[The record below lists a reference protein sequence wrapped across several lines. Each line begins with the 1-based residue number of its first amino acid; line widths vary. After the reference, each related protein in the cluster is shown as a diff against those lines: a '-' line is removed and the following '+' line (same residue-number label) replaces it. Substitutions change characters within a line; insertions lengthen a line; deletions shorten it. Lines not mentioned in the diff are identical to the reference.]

1 MSQTAPLKSVAVVG
15 ADDMLHRNADRHV
28 VPYWRLWSACF
39 LGFGAIGMTMQV
51 MPAYAHERLGADAI
65 TAGLAVTIGSLATMF
80 SRPISGRFA
89 DQSGGR
95 RVAMV
100 GAILGLIG
108 GIGHIVA
115 TNLPVLILARLF
127 LGAGEGALFTG
138 SVGWIL
144 AHTAQSQ
151 RGKVAGHFGLSMW
164 TGLASG
170 PMLGTAILSIGTYRD
185 VWIAAS
191 IIPMLSWVLVASTRP
206 EERVS
211 SGGTKIRRALF
222 PRAAWVPGASGVF
235 SSIGYGVVAA
245 FLVPRFAALD
255 FAGQNFALTVFGI
268 AFIMIRFLG
277 SGYADRFGARRV
289 LLSAFLIEFVGLA
302 GLFFTDVEW
311 LAFAATAVTGAG
323 LSLLLPSVTSLVT
336 EAADPRERTA
346 ALGAVTSAWDLG
358 VAIGGPLGG
367 FVAGASN
374 AGPFALGAVAAL
386 IAIAPL
392 AINSK
397 REHELVPPKQA

>member
-1 MSQTAPLKSVAVVG
+1 MSSDNMRD
-15 ADDMLHRNADRHV
+15 DDMLQRHADRHV
-28 VPYWRLWSACF
+28 QSDGAIPYWRLWSACF
-39 LGFGAIGMTMQV
+39 LGFSAIGMTTQV
-51 MPAYAHERLGADAI
+51 MPAYAHERLGADAV

-95 RVAMV
+95 RVAMA
-100 GAILGLIG
+100 GAMLALIG
-108 GIGHIVA
+108 GIGHVVA
-115 TNLPVLILARLF
+115 TNLPVLVLARLF

-144 AHTAQSQ
+144 AHTEQSQ
-151 RGKVAGHFGLSMW
+151 RGKIAGHFGLSMW
-164 TGLASG
+164 MGLASG
-170 PMLGTAILSIGTYRD
+170 PMLGTALLAIGTYRD

-191 IIPMLSWVLVASTRP
+191 IIPMLSWMSVASTRP
-206 EERVS
+206 EGRVA
-211 SGGTKIRRALF
+211 SGGTNIRRALF

-235 SSIGYGVVAA
+235 SSIGYGVIAA
-245 FLVPRFAALD
+245 FLVPRFAALG
-255 FAGQNFALTVFGI
+255 FAGQNFALTVFGV
-268 AFIMIRFLG
+268 AFMITRFLG
-277 SGYADRFGARRV
+277 SGYAYRFGGRRV
-289 LLSAFLIEFVGLA
+289 LLSAFLIESAGLA
-302 GLFFTDVEW
+302 GLSLTHVEW
-311 LAFAATAVTGAG
+311 LAFSSTAVAGAG
-323 LSLLLPSVTSLVT
+323 LSLLIPSVTSLVT

-346 ALGAVTSAWDLG
+346 AVGAVTSAWDLG

-392 AINSK
+392 AIKPK
-397 REHELVPPKQA
+397 RQRADVPPRQVP

>member
-1 MSQTAPLKSVAVVG
+1 
-15 ADDMLHRNADRHV
+15 MLRHDADRIV
-28 VPYWRLWSACF
+28 QCGGAVPYWRLWFACF
-39 LGFGAIGMTMQV
+39 LGFCSIGMTMQV
-51 MPAYAHERLGADAI
+51 MPAYVHGHLGADSI

-108 GIGHIVA
+108 GIGHVVA

-144 AHTAQSQ
+144 AHTEQSQ

-164 TGLASG
+164 MGLASG
-170 PMLGTAILSIGTYRD
+170 PMFGTAILSISTYLG

-191 IIPMLSWVLVASTRP
+191 ITPMLAWVLVASTRP
-206 EERVS
+206 EGRTS
-211 SGGTKIRRALF
+211 FGGTHMRRALF

-235 SSIGYGVVAA
+235 ASIGYGIIAA
-245 FLVPRFAALD
+245 FLVPRFAALG
-255 FAGQNFALTVFGI
+255 FVGQNFALTVFGV
-268 AFIMIRFLG
+268 AFMATRFLWA
-277 SGYADRFGARRV
+277 ADMQIGFGGRWV
-289 LLSAFLIEFVGLA
+289 LLSAFVLEAA
-302 GLFFTDVEW
+302 GLTGLYFSHVEG
-311 LAFAATAVTGAG
+311 LAFASTAVTGAG
-323 LSLLLPSVTSLVT
+323 LSLLIPSVTSLVT
-336 EAADPRERTA
+336 EAAAPHERTA

-358 VAIGGPLGG
+358 TAVGGPLGG
-367 FVAGASN
+367 LVAGAAN

-386 IAIAPL
+386 IAIVPL
-392 AINSK
+392 AIMPKRERAFLPSK
-397 REHELVPPKQA
+397 RA

>member
-1 MSQTAPLKSVAVVG
+1 
-15 ADDMLHRNADRHV
+15 MLRRNIDRHLQSDEAV
-28 VPYWRLWSACF
+28 LYRRLWSATF
-39 LGFGAIGMTMQV
+39 LGFGAFGMTIQV

-95 RVAMV
+95 RVAMA
-100 GAILGLIG
+100 GAMLALIG
-108 GIGHIVA
+108 GIGHVVA
-115 TNLPVLILARLF
+115 TNLPVLVLARLF

-144 AHTAQSQ
+144 AHTEQSQ
-151 RGKVAGHFGLSMW
+151 RGKVAGHFGLAMW
-164 TGLASG
+164 MGLASG
-170 PMLGTAILSIGTYRD
+170 PMLATALMAIGTYRH

-191 IIPMLSWVLVASTRP
+191 IIPMLAWVLVASTRLEDP
-206 EERVS
+206 VS
-211 SGGTKIRRALF
+211 PSDTNIRRALF
-222 PRAAWVPGASGVF
+222 PRAAWVPGASGAF
-235 SSIGYGVVAA
+235 SSIGYGIIAA

-268 AFIMIRFLG
+268 AFMITRFLG
-277 SGYADRFGARRV
+277 SGYAARFGGRRV
-289 LLSAFLIEFVGLA
+289 LLSAFLIESVGLA
-302 GLFFTDVEW
+302 GLSLAHVEW
-311 LAFAATAVTGAG
+311 LAFTSTAVAGAG
-323 LSLLLPSVTSLVT
+323 LSLLIPSVTSLVT

-346 ALGAVTSAWDLG
+346 AVGAVTSAWDLG
-358 VAIGGPLGG
+358 VAVGGPLGG
-367 FVAGASN
+367 LVAGTSN

-392 AINSK
+392 AIDRK
-397 REHELVPPKQA
+397 R

>member
-1 MSQTAPLKSVAVVG
+1 
-15 ADDMLHRNADRHV
+15 
-28 VPYWRLWSACF
+28 
-39 LGFGAIGMTMQV
+39 MTIQV
-51 MPAYAHERLGADAI
+51 MPAYAHERLGANAI

-95 RVAMV
+95 RVAMT

-108 GIGHIVA
+108 GIGHVVA
-115 TNLPVLILARLF
+115 TDLPVLVLARLF

-144 AHTAQSQ
+144 EHTEQSQ
-151 RGKVAGHFGLSMW
+151 RGKVAGHFGLAMW
-164 TGLASG
+164 MGLASG
-170 PMLGTAILSIGTYRD
+170 PMLGTAILSISTYRG

-191 IIPMLSWVLVASTRP
+191 IIPMLAWVLVASTRP
-206 EERVS
+206 EDRTS
-211 SGGTKIRRALF
+211 SGGTNIRRALF

-235 SSIGYGVVAA
+235 SSIGYGVIAA

-255 FAGQNFALTVFGI
+255 FAGQNFALTAFGI
-268 AFIMIRFLG
+268 AFMITRFLG
-277 SGYADRFGARRV
+277 SGYAARFGGRRV
-289 LLSAFLIEFVGLA
+289 LLSAFLIESVGLA
-302 GLFFTDVEW
+302 GLSLTHVEW
-311 LAFAATAVTGAG
+311 LAFTSTAVAGAG
-323 LSLLLPSVTSLVT
+323 LSLLIPSVTSLVT

-346 ALGAVTSAWDLG
+346 AVGAVTSAWDLG

-367 FVAGASN
+367 FVAGASD

-392 AINSK
+392 AINPK
-397 REHELVPPKQA
+397 HERALVPPKEA

>member
-1 MSQTAPLKSVAVVG
+1 MARCNT
-15 ADDMLHRNADRHV
+15 DRHV
-28 VPYWRLWSACF
+28 LSDGAVPYWRLWSACF
-39 LGFGAIGMTMQV
+39 LGFSAIGMTIQV
-51 MPAYAHERLGADAI
+51 MPAYAHERLGANAI
-65 TAGLAVTIGSLATMF
+65 TAGLAVTIGSLATMI
-80 SRPISGRFA
+80 SRPLSGRVA

-108 GIGHIVA
+108 GIGHVVA
-115 TNLPVLILARLF
+115 ANLPVLVVARLF

-144 AHTAQSQ
+144 AHTEQSR

-170 PMLGTAILSIGTYRD
+170 PMLGTALMAIGSYRD

-191 IIPMLSWVLVASTRP
+191 IIPLLGWLLVASTRP
-206 EERVS
+206 EGRIS
-211 SGGTKIRRALF
+211 SGGTTIRRALF

-235 SSIGYGVVAA
+235 ASIGYGIIAA

-255 FAGQNFALTVFGI
+255 FAGESFALTVFGI
-268 AFIMIRFLG
+268 AFMAVRFLG
-277 SGYADRFGARRV
+277 SGYADRFGGRPV
-289 LLSAFLIEFVGLA
+289 LLSAFLIESAGLA
-302 GLFFTDVEW
+302 GLFLTHVEW
-311 LAFAATAVTGAG
+311 LAFVSTALAGAG
-323 LSLLLPSVTSLVT
+323 LSLLIPSVTSLVT

-358 VAIGGPLGG
+358 TAVGGPLGG
-367 FVAGASN
+367 LVAGASN
-374 AGPFALGAVAAL
+374 AEPFALGAVAAL
-386 IAIAPL
+386 IAIVPL
-392 AINSK
+392 SRLLRTPTFNGIG
-397 REHELVPPKQA
+397 RE

>member
-1 MSQTAPLKSVAVVG
+1 MGTE
-15 ADDMLHRNADRHV
+15 RHV
-28 VPYWRLWSACF
+28 LSGGAVPYRRLWSACF
-39 LGFGAIGMTMQV
+39 LGFAAIGMTMQV
-51 MPAYAHERLGADAI
+51 MPAYAHEWLGADAV

-95 RVAMV
+95 RVAMI

-108 GIGHIVA
+108 GIGHVA
-115 TNLPVLILARLF
+115 TNLPVLVLARLL

-144 AHTAQSQ
+144 THTAQSQ

-164 TGLASG
+164 MGLASG
-170 PMLGTAILSIGTYRD
+170 PMLGTALMAIGTYRD
-185 VWIAAS
+185 VWKAAS
-191 IIPMLSWVLVASTRP
+191 IIPLLAWVLVALTRR
-206 EERVS
+206 EARVS
-211 SGGTKIRRALF
+211 HGGTTIRRALF

-235 SSIGYGVVAA
+235 ASIGYGIIAA

-255 FAGQNFALTVFGI
+255 FAGQSFALTVFGV
-268 AFIMIRFLG
+268 AFMIMRFLG
-277 SGYADRFGARRV
+277 SGYADRFGGRQV
-289 LLSAFLIEFVGLA
+289 LFSAFLIESAGLA
-302 GLFFTDVEW
+302 GLFLTHVEW
-311 LAFAATAVTGAG
+311 FAFASTALAGAG
-323 LSLLLPSVTSLVT
+323 LSLLIPSVTSLVT

-358 VAIGGPLGG
+358 TAIGGPLGG
-367 FVAGASN
+367 LVAGASN
-374 AGPFALGAVAAL
+374 AGPFALGAIAAL

-392 AINSK
+392 AINAK
-397 REHELVPPKQA
+397 RERPFAPPERP

>member
-1 MSQTAPLKSVAVVG
+1 MLNQNAGRSVRSEG
-15 ADDMLHRNADRHV
+15 V
-28 VPYWRLWSACF
+28 VPYRRLWSACF

-51 MPAYAHERLGADAI
+51 MPAYVHERFGADAI

-89 DQSGGR
+89 DRSGGR

-108 GIGHIVA
+108 GIGHVVA

-144 AHTAQSQ
+144 AHTVQSQ
-151 RGKVAGHFGLSMW
+151 RGKTAGHFGLAMW
-164 TGLASG
+164 MGLACG
-170 PMLGTAILSIGTYRD
+170 PILGTAIISISTYRS

-191 IIPMLSWVLVASTRP
+191 IMPMLAWVLVASTPP
-206 EERVS
+206 EDLVS
-211 SGGTKIRRALF
+211 SGGAHIRRALF

-235 SSIGYGVVAA
+235 SSIGYGIIAA
-245 FLVPRFAALD
+245 FLVPRFAALG

-268 AFIMIRFLG
+268 AFMITRFLG
-277 SGYADRFGARRV
+277 SGFANRFGGRRV
-289 LLSAFLIEFVGLA
+289 LLSAFLIESAGLA
-302 GLFFTDVEW
+302 GLFFTHLEW
-311 LAFAATAVTGAG
+311 FAFASTALTAAG
-323 LSLLLPSVTSLVT
+323 LSLLIPSVTSLVT
-336 EAADPRERTA
+336 EAANPHERTA
-346 ALGAVTSAWDLG
+346 AVGAVTSAWDLG

-367 FVAGASN
+367 FVAGTSN

-392 AINSK
+392 AIDSA
-397 REHELVPPKQA
+397 RQRALVPLKKA

>member
-1 MSQTAPLKSVAVVG
+1 
-15 ADDMLHRNADRHV
+15 
-28 VPYWRLWSACF
+28 
-39 LGFGAIGMTMQV
+39 MTMQV
-51 MPAYAHERLGADAI
+51 MPAYAHERLGANAV

-95 RVAMV
+95 RVAMA

-108 GIGHIVA
+108 GIGHIAA
-115 TNLPVLILARLF
+115 TTLPVLILARLF

-138 SVGWIL
+138 AIGWIL
-144 AHTAQSQ
+144 ADTEQSQ
-151 RGKVAGHFGLSMW
+151 RGRVAGHFGLSMW

-170 PMLGTAILSIGTYRD
+170 PMLGTAILSIGGYD
-185 VWIAAS
+185 GVWIAAS
-191 IIPMLSWVLVASTRP
+191 IIPMLGWALVASTRP
-206 EERVS
+206 ESRVPS
-211 SGGTKIRRALF
+211 DGTAIRRALL

-235 SSIGYGVVAA
+235 SSIGYGVIAA
-245 FLVPRFAALD
+245 FLVPRFAALH

-268 AFIMIRFLG
+268 AFMITRFLG
-277 SGYADRFGARRV
+277 SGYADRFGGRRV
-289 LLSAFLIEFVGLA
+289 LLSAFLIESAGLA
-302 GLFFTDVEW
+302 GLSLADTEW
-311 LAFAATAVTGAG
+311 LAFASTALAGAG
-323 LSLLLPSVTSLVT
+323 LSLLIPSVTSLVT

-358 VAIGGPLGG
+358 VAVGGPLGG

-386 IAIAPL
+386 VAIAPL
-392 AINSK
+392 ALNPRQK
-397 REHELVPPKQA
+397 RAFVSPEQT

>member
-1 MSQTAPLKSVAVVG
+1 
-15 ADDMLHRNADRHV
+15 MLQRNADRHAQSEGA

-51 MPAYAHERLGADAI
+51 MPAYAHERLGANAI

-80 SRPISGRFA
+80 SRPVSGRLA

-95 RVAMV
+95 RVAMA
-100 GAILGLIG
+100 GAILALIG
-108 GIGHIVA
+108 GIGHVVA
-115 TNLPVLILARLF
+115 TNLPVLIFVRLF

-144 AHTAQSQ
+144 AHTEQSQ
-151 RGKVAGHFGLSMW
+151 RGKIAGHFGLSMW
-164 TGLASG
+164 MGMASG
-170 PMLGTAILSIGTYRD
+170 PMLGTAILSIGTYRS

-191 IIPMLSWVLVASTRP
+191 IIPMLAWVLVASTRH
-206 EERVS
+206 EVRVS
-211 SGGTKIRRALF
+211 SGGTNIRRALF

-235 SSIGYGVVAA
+235 SSIGYGIIAA

-255 FAGQNFALTVFGI
+255 FPGRNFALTVFGI
-268 AFIMIRFLG
+268 AFMITRFLG
-277 SGYADRFGARRV
+277 SGYAGRFGARRV
-289 LLSAFLIEFVGLA
+289 LLSAFLIEAVGLA
-302 GLFFTDVEW
+302 GLFLTHVEW
-311 LAFAATAVTGAG
+311 FAFTSTALAGAG
-323 LSLLLPSVTSLVT
+323 LSLLIPSVTSLVT

-392 AINSK
+392 AMNSK
-397 REHELVPPKQA
+397 RERSLAPPKQA

>member
-1 MSQTAPLKSVAVVG
+1 MLRRSADPPIRSDG
-15 ADDMLHRNADRHV
+15 A
-28 VPYWRLWSACF
+28 VPYWWLWSATF

-51 MPAYAHERLGADAI
+51 MPAYAHERLGADAV

-108 GIGHIVA
+108 GIGHVVA

-144 AHTAQSQ
+144 AHTEQSQ
-151 RGKVAGHFGLSMW
+151 RGKVAGHFGLAMW
-164 TGLASG
+164 MGLASG
-170 PMLGTAILSIGTYRD
+170 PMLGTAILSLSTYRS

-191 IIPMLSWVLVASTRP
+191 VMPMLAWVLVAVTRP
-206 EERVS
+206 EARVS
-211 SGGTKIRRALF
+211 YGGPKIRRALV
-222 PRAAWVPGASGVF
+222 PRAAWVPGVSGVF
-235 SSIGYGVVAA
+235 SSIGYGIVAA
-245 FLVPRFAALD
+245 FLVPHFVALG

-268 AFIMIRFLG
+268 AFMFARFLG
-277 SGYADRFGARRV
+277 SGYAARFGGRRV
-289 LLSAFLIEFVGLA
+289 LLFAFLIESVGFVGLYFA
-302 GLFFTDVEW
+302 QAEW
-311 LAFAATAVTGAG
+311 LAFLSTAFAGAG
-323 LSLLLPSVTSLVT
+323 LSLLIPSVTSLVT

-346 ALGAVTSAWDLG
+346 AVGAVTSAWDLG

-367 FVAGASN
+367 FVAGTLN
-374 AGPFALGAVAAL
+374 AGPFAVGAVAAL

-392 AINSK
+392 AINPK
-397 REHELVPPKQA
+397 RERVPVPPKEADPAGSLL

>member
-1 MSQTAPLKSVAVVG
+1 
-15 ADDMLHRNADRHV
+15 MLRRNIDRHLQSDEAV
-28 VPYWRLWSACF
+28 LYRRLWSATF
-39 LGFGAIGMTMQV
+39 LGFGAFGMTIQV

-95 RVAMV
+95 RVAMA
-100 GAILGLIG
+100 GAMLALIG
-108 GIGHIVA
+108 GIGHVVA
-115 TNLPVLILARLF
+115 TNLPVLVLARLF

-144 AHTAQSQ
+144 AHTEQSQ
-151 RGKVAGHFGLSMW
+151 RGKVAGHFGLAMW
-164 TGLASG
+164 MGLASG
-170 PMLGTAILSIGTYRD
+170 PMLATALMAIGTYRH

-191 IIPMLSWVLVASTRP
+191 IIPMLAWVLVASTRLEDP
-206 EERVS
+206 VS
-211 SGGTKIRRALF
+211 PSDTNIRRALF
-222 PRAAWVPGASGVF
+222 PRAAWVPGASGAF
-235 SSIGYGVVAA
+235 SSIGYGIIAA

-268 AFIMIRFLG
+268 AFMITRFLG
-277 SGYADRFGARRV
+277 SGYAARFGGRRV
-289 LLSAFLIEFVGLA
+289 LLSAFLIESVGLA
-302 GLFFTDVEW
+302 GLSLAHVEW
-311 LAFAATAVTGAG
+311 LAFTSTAVAGAG
-323 LSLLLPSVTSLVT
+323 LSLLIPSVTSLVT

-346 ALGAVTSAWDLG
+346 AVGAVTSAWDLG
-358 VAIGGPLGG
+358 VAVGGPLGG
-367 FVAGASN
+367 LVAGTSN

-392 AINSK
+392 AIDPK
-397 REHELVPPKQA
+397 R